1 MRTRL
6 LIPLLLLTFLPGCAS
21 FERWQEPSADI
32 QPITKVWVRRNND
45 DNRGLEDVIV
55 KALREKGY
63 EVESGHLTMMP
74 VTYRAVLSFEDRWSW
89 DFRDH
94 LVYLRF
100 TLRDARSSRLLAT
113 ATWSQPSP
121 LAKNIPESIGRL
133 ADELFAKA
141 GQSGK

>member
-1 MRTRL
+1 MRPTLFVL
-6 LIPLLLLTFLPGCAS
+6 LALAVLLPGCAS
-21 FERWQEPSADI
+21 FERWQEPTADI

-45 DNRGLEDVIV
+45 DNRGLEEVVV
-55 KALREKGY
+55 KALRDRGY
-63 EVESGHLTMMP
+63 EVDSGHLTMMP
-74 VTYRAVLSFEDRWSW
+74 VAYRAVISFEDRWAW

-121 LAKNIPESIGRL
+121 LAKNIPENVGRL
-133 ADELFAKA
+133 ADELFAKV
-141 GQSGK
+141 GEKKP